1 MIPFLPEVEGSL
13 LRTGR
18 KRAGSARSMGSGNKK
33 DHGKTCKEST
43 LAITGQKQ
51 CEQLSNF

>member
-18 KRAGSARSMGSGNKK
+18 KRAGSARSRGSGNKK